1 MMDFFEDNG
10 LFQDKPEY
18 SDEVAAEVDEQ
29 MKVLITDYLTSDVW
43 QEKPLVAKDKD
54 AENILEATGEMMY
67 IYHREVPGQWTDD
80 AMADVLTYY
89 FPAKVIMANRL
100 FSKIAKVTAG
110 FVQFYGTKVAK
121 SPDMMIETI
130 KDSHD
135 LIRENAKMW
144 Q

>member
-29 MKVLITDYLTSDVW
+29 MNVLIADYLTSDVW

-67 IYHREVPGQWTDD
+67 I
-80 AMADVLTYY
+80 
-89 FPAKVIMANRL
+89 
-100 FSKIAKVTAG
+100 S
-110 FVQFYGTKVAK
+110 
-121 SPDMMIETI
+121 S
-130 KDSHD
+130 
-135 LIRENAKMW
+135 
-144 Q
+144 